1 MRTIAAFLLAAF
13 LGFAFHPA
21 RAVDVAAIRTTDGLS
36 ADWRNV
42 IGANQ
47 SATAGWAFRVGAEAV
62 QVQALGMYDAANG
75 MKDAHPIG
83 LWSASGTLL
92 AQATLPA
99 GTASLRVGSYRYVAI
114 TPITLNPGQV
124 YVIGAYFGP
133 VADQCGSACGDVML
147 YRGNETY
154 DMRISFVQS
163 RQTLSIAGA
172 GPLAYPG
179 VFAGVDE
186 GFFGPNFLLSADLT
200 PDPFAFPAQTDVAP
214 GAVAT
219 SSPVTVSGINNP
231 TAISVTGGT
240 YAINAGA
247 YTAAAGT
254 VLPGD
259 TVTVRLTAPPT
270 FATTA
275 TARLTIG
282 GVSADFVVTT
292 VAEDSTP
299 DPFAFA
305 AQTGA
310 VPGSVATSKAIV
322 VTGTNS
328 PSVISVTGGRYS
340 VNGAAYTTATA
351 TVSPNDSVTLQLTAA
366 PTFATATTATLTI
379 GGVSADFIVTTAA
392 ADTVPN
398 PFAFAPQSGVAPATL
413 VTSNAITVGGI
424 DSASPISIAGG
435 AYSINGAAYTSAAG
449 TVQNGDTVSVQL
461 MSSASFATPVQAT
474 LTIGG
479 VSADFIVTTAA
490 ADIVP
495 DPFAFAP
502 QSGVAPATPVT
513 SNAITVGGID
523 SASPISITGGAYSI
537 NGAAYTSAAGTVQNG
552 DTVSVQLMSSA
563 SFATQ
568 TRATLTI
575 GGVSGTF
582 DVVTRG
588 APPAQPVPLLGPG
601 ATALLMALLALV
613 SLFAMRR
620 THA

>member
-1 MRTIAAFLLAAF
+1 MRTIATSLLAVF
-13 LGFAFHPA
+13 LALAAPLA
-21 RAVDVAAIRTTDGLS
+21 QAVDVPAVRTTDGS
-36 ADWRNV
+36 AANWRNI

-47 SATAGWAFRVGAEAV
+47 SATAGWAFQVGAEAV

-75 MKDAHPIG
+75 MKDPHPIG
-83 LWSASGTLL
+83 LWNASGTLL

-114 TPITLNPGQV
+114 TPVMLNPGQT

-147 YRGNETY
+147 YAGNETY

-172 GPLAYPG
+172 GSLAYPG

-200 PDPFAFPAQTDVAP
+200 PDPFAFPAQTNLAP

-231 TAISVTGGT
+231 TAISVTGGS

-259 TVTVRLTAPPT
+259 AVSVRLTAPAT

-275 TARLTIG
+275 TATLTIG
-282 GVSADFVVTT
+282 GVSANFVVTT
-292 VAEDSTP
+292 AAADTTP

-310 VPGSVATSKAIV
+310 APGSIATSKAIV

-328 PSVISVTGGRYS
+328 ASVISVTGGRYS
-340 VNGAAYTTATA
+340 INGAAYTAATA
-351 TVSPNDSVTLQLTAA
+351 TVSPDAAVTVQLTAA

-379 GGVSADFIVTTAA
+379 GGISADFV
-392 ADTVPN
+392 
-398 PFAFAPQSGVAPATL
+398 
-413 VTSNAITVGGI
+413 
-424 DSASPISIAGG
+424 
-435 AYSINGAAYTSAAG
+435 
-449 TVQNGDTVSVQL
+449 
-461 MSSASFATPVQAT
+461 
-474 LTIGG
+474 
-479 VSADFIVTTAA
+479 VTTAA

-495 DPFAFAP
+495 DPFAFTP
-502 QSGVAPATPVT
+502 QSGVAPGTLVT
-513 SNAITVGGID
+513 SNAVTVGGID
-523 SASPISITGGAYSI
+523 SASPITVAGGTYSI
-537 NGAAYTSAAGTVQNG
+537 NGAAYTGAAGSVQNG
-552 DTVSVQLMSSA
+552 DSVSVQLMA
-563 SFATQ
+563 PAGFATQ
-568 TRATLTI
+568 AQATLTI

-601 ATALLMALLALV
+601 AIALLAALLAFV
-613 SLFAMRR
+613 GLAAMRR
-620 THA
+620 VARR

>member
-13 LGFAFHPA
+13 LGLVFHPA
-21 RAVDVAAIRTTDGLS
+21 HAVDVAAVRTTDGLS
-36 ADWRNV
+36 ADWRNI

-47 SATAGWAFRVGAEAV
+47 SATAGWAFRVGPQAV
-62 QVQALGMYDAANG
+62 QVRALGLYDVANG
-75 MKDAHPIG
+75 LKDAHPIG

-99 GTASLRVGSYRYVAI
+99 GTASQRIGSYRYVAI
-114 TPITLNPGQV
+114 TPITLNAGQT

-147 YRGNETY
+147 YAGHETY

-179 VFAGVDE
+179 VFAGIDE

-200 PDPFAFPAQTDVAP
+200 PDPFAFPAQTGVVP
-214 GAVAT
+214 GSVAT
-219 SSPVTVSGINNP
+219 SDPVTVSGIDNP
-231 TAISVTGGT
+231 TTISVTGGT

-259 TVTVRLTAPPT
+259 TVTVRLTAPAT

-275 TARLTIG
+275 TATMTIG
-282 GVSADFVVTT
+282 GVSANFSVTT
-292 VAEDSTP
+292 AAADTTP

-310 VPGSVATSKAIV
+310 VPGSIATSKAIV

-328 PSVISVTGGRYS
+328 PSPIAVAGGRYS
-340 VNGAAYTTATA
+340 INGAAFTTAAA
-351 TVSPNDSVTLQLTAA
+351 TVSPDDAVTVQLTAA

-379 GGVSADFIVTTAA
+379 GGISADFLVTTAA
-392 ADTVPN
+392 ADTVPD
-398 PFAFAPQSGVAPATL
+398 PFAFTPQSGVAPATL
-413 VTSNAITVGGI
+413 VTSNAITVSGI
-424 DSASPISIAGG
+424 DSASPIAIAGG
-435 AYSINGAAYTSAAG
+435 AYSINGAAYTGATG

-461 MSSASFATPVQAT
+461 MSAASFSTPAQ
-474 LTIGG
+474 
-479 VSADFIVTTAA
+479 
-490 ADIVP
+490 
-495 DPFAFAP
+495 
-502 QSGVAPATPVT
+502 
-513 SNAITVGGID
+513 
-523 SASPISITGGAYSI
+523 
-537 NGAAYTSAAGTVQNG
+537 
-552 DTVSVQLMSSA
+552 
-563 SFATQ
+563 
-568 TRATLTI
+568 ATLTI

-601 ATALLMALLALV
+601 AVALLVALLALA
-613 SLFAMRR
+613 SLGAMRR
-620 THA
+620 MRA